1 MKIKTCPKCGSTD
14 IGMDRMIGIIGN
26 RYKCGKCDYVGDI
39 IIEQDIEKN
48 FKK

>member
-14 IGMDRMIGIIGN
+14 IGMDRLGGITGN
-26 RYKCGKCDYVGDI
+26 RYQCNRCEYSGDL
-39 IIEQDIEKN
+39 IIEQDIDKD